1 MVQAEKTEEAEREI
15 AAGEGSCP
23 ILSARFN
30 VEWLTLEAAC
40 VTDLFPVNQEG
51 ILRDVFNQRASMA
64 CCPASI
70 GRITLSLLLPGRLA
84 PIFFN
89 ASCLGAKGSWAGR
102 PSVSEGQPKRR
113 QNKLNKQATLQVLWP
128 KQRSKSELKTSREEL
143 RPRPLRSASSGICGP
158 CKWL

>member
-64 CCPASI
+64 CCPARI

-84 PIFFN
+84 PIFFY
-89 ASCLGAKGSWAGR
+89 ASCLGAKRSWAGR
-102 PSVSEGQPKRR
+102 PSVSEGQPKGR
-113 QNKLNKQATLQVLWP
+113 QNKLNKQANTSSFVAKTK
-128 KQRSKSELKTSREEL
+128 KQQRIKNKQGGTA
-143 RPRPLRSASSGICGP
+143 PQAA
-158 CKWL
+158 